1 MPAVPPQG
9 RAKAR
14 QFADAFT
21 TAGLAFGVVGPI
33 AGPVAPALGLMAA
46 LSGVLAWKA
55 NRLAQDPVDPRYR
68 QPVAVSPSGL
78 RIRTFPLDRE
88 HHVFAHTAAAMH
100 RAQREL
106 GATIDAFERAQGAA
120 LASDRSAEL
129 DRLAET
135 RAHAERSASAL
146 DDLWYELHILQG
158 MRPELQR
165 LAQGTSPAIEMSDA
179 TRALAYVAG
188 VPIADFERGV
198 GLLRDISV
206 VAQDPA
212 NAVESALLPTDE
224 LAQFL
229 RDWSPVVTA

>member
-1 MPAVPPQG
+1 
-9 RAKAR
+9 
-14 QFADAFT
+14 
-21 TAGLAFGVVGPI
+21 
-33 AGPVAPALGLMAA
+33 
-46 LSGVLAWKA
+46 
-55 NRLAQDPVDPRYR
+55 
-68 QPVAVSPSGL
+68 
-78 RIRTFPLDRE
+78 
-88 HHVFAHTAAAMH
+88 MH